1 MLFRTI
7 KKYTYLSPKSL
18 HGRLIIFPSIATL
31 LIFIFMGVVAG
42 YFQYTTL
49 YTQLIRHTNILG
61 KEIAYSIQTYL
72 LLDDYAEAESAMSRF
87 SELDSIVTLS
97 LINAE
102 GKVLI
107 KIEKNSH
114 DKLSKKYTLV
124 KTYSSLNPKRS
135 VYTDEKKTIVLFNP
149 IAKGEEVWWIRI
161 EIDKSNIYSN
171 VLNLFIFGGF
181 LVFLFLLIFIFI
193 VINILHRPIQEIGK
207 LTEFS
212 SKLSDQFGLKID
224 IITQVDEIQALA
236 RSLNK
241 LSQKLYNNKTIM
253 VEQQEKLQQFNDE
266 LWKQVEEETAK
277 SREKDAILVQQSR
290 LAALGEMIGNIAHQW
305 RQPLNAIA
313 IEIQNLDLSC
323 QFGELSDKEVSTS
336 TQEIMKNVL
345 HLSQTIDDFRDMVR
359 VDKSYG
365 PFLVSDVVLKILELM
380 SSTFKT
386 SSIRVITHMDES
398 ISTNHGSAQGLSQAV
413 INILSNARDILVQ
426 NNSENER
433 EIILS
438 LKQVLNNNHS
448 KIVLSIEDNG
458 GGIENDIVTKIF
470 DPYFTTK
477 HQFQGTGL
485 GLYISKNIIEQE
497 MHGTLEMV
505 NTQYGAIFNIKWDR
519 IIS

>member
-18 HGRLIIFPSIATL
+18 YGRLIIFPSLATL

-42 YFQYTTL
+42 YFQYHTF
-49 YTQLIRHTNILG
+49 YNQLIRHTNILG

-72 LLDDYAEAESAMSRF
+72 LLDDYAEAEAAMSRF

-97 LINAE
+97 LINSE

-124 KTYSSLNPKRS
+124 KTYSSLNPKKS
-135 VYTDEKKTIVLFNP
+135 VYTDETKTIVLFNP
-149 IAKGEEVWWIRI
+149 IAKGEEVWWIRV
-161 EIDKSNIYSN
+161 EIDKSDMYSN
-171 VLNLFIFGGF
+171 ILNLFIFGGF
-181 LVFLFLLIFIFI
+181 LVLFFLLIFIFV
-193 VINILHRPIQEIGK
+193 VINISYRPIQEIGK
-207 LTEFS
+207 LTDFS
-212 SKLSDQFGLKID
+212 SKLSDHFGIKID
-224 IITQVDEIQALA
+224 IVTQVDEIQALA
-236 RSLNK
+236 HSLNK
-241 LSQKLYNNKTIM
+241 LSEKLYSNKTIM
-253 VEQQEKLQQFNDE
+253 LEQQEKLQLFNDE

-277 SREKDAILVQQSR
+277 SRKKDAILVQQSR

-323 QFGELSDKEVSTS
+323 QLGELSDKEVSTS
-336 TQEIMKNVL
+336 TQEIMKNIS

-359 VDKSYG
+359 SDKSYE
-365 PFLVSDVVLKILELM
+365 PFLVSDIIFKTLELM
-380 SSTFKT
+380 SSTFKA
-386 SSIRVITHMDES
+386 SSIRIITHIDES
-398 ISTNHGSAQGLSQAV
+398 IVSKHGSAQGLSQAV

-426 NNSENER
+426 NNSENQR

-438 LKQVLNNNHS
+438 LSQVLHENHS
-448 KIVLSIEDNG
+448 KIVLCIEDNG
-458 GGIENDIVTKIF
+458 GGIENDIMTKIF

-477 HQFQGTGL
+477 HQSQGTGL

-497 MHGTLEMV
+497 MLGILQMS
-505 NTQYGAIFNIKWDR
+505 NTQYGAIFNIMWKN
-519 IIS
+519 S